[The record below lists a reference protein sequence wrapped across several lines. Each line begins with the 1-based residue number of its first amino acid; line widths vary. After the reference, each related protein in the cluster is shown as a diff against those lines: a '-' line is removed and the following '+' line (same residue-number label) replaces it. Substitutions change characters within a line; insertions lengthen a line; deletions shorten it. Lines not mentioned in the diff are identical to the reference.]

1 MPMILLILA
10 TYVHVY
16 NYPGNEYI
24 HTYTVKNT
32 LCTCGLY
39 ISGMYEMMYPKLG
52 TTKLN
57 VARYLIESCNA

>member
-1 MPMILLILA
+1 MPMILLLLA

-24 HTYTVKNT
+24 HTYTVKNAI
-32 LCTCGLY
+32 CTYGLY

-52 TTKLN
+52 LN
-57 VARYLIESCNA
+57 